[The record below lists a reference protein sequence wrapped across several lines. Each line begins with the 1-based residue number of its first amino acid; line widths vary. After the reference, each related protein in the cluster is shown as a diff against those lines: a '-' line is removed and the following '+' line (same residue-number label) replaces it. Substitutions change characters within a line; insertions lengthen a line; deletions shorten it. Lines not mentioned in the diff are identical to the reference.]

1 MKTKIIAAITLGLIA
16 TSLITPASAQIYQWK
31 DANGRTVVS
40 DTPPPG
46 SVSKKQRIGG
56 PAPAPAAAEPAATA
70 APAAPATKSGPQGLG
85 ERDMEF
91 KKRQQEQKEKAD
103 KAAKEQADK
112 TARQENCDRAR
123 QALSTLESQQPVA
136 TVDEKGERQIMG
148 ESARQAETERI
159 KKIIADSCK

>member
-1 MKTKIIAAITLGLIA
+1 MKTKIIAAIALGLIA

-46 SVSKKQRIGG
+46 SVAKKQRIGG
-56 PAPAPAAAEPAATA
+56 SAPAPAAEPAATS
-70 APAAPATKSGPQGLG
+70 APAAPVAKSGPQGLS

-103 KAAKEQADK
+103 KAAKEEADK

-123 QALSTLESQQPVA
+123 QALTTLESQQPVA

-148 ESARQAETERI
+148 ESARQAEIERLR
-159 KKIIADSCK
+159 KIVADSCK